1 MAIGGRDILTLRG
14 AELLA
19 FRRRA
24 QIVFQDPF
32 SSLNPRLTV
41 QATIAEALWLHRRV
55 PRSRIA
61 ARVGELL
68 ELVGLEPDMR
78 HRYPAQFSGGQRQRI
93 GIARA
98 LAVEPELLI
107 CDEPVSALD
116 VTVQAQIVRLLADLR
131 RELGLALLFI
141 AHDLSVVRHISDEV
155 AVMYLGRLVEHG
167 PADEVYDH
175 PRHPYTQ
182 ALLSAVPRPDPDAP
196 RARIV
201 LGGDVPSPADV
212 PPGCRFHP
220 RCPVAIARCATDDPP
235 LRDGVACHLAEPR
248 LAVTAPRQT
257 LAMADKSEDR
267 V

>member
-1 MAIGGRDILTLRG
+1 
-14 AELLA
+14 
-19 FRRRA
+19 
-24 QIVFQDPF
+24 
-32 SSLNPRLTV
+32 
-41 QATIAEALWLHRRV
+41 
-55 PRSRIA
+55 
-61 ARVGELL
+61 
-68 ELVGLEPDMR
+68 
-78 HRYPAQFSGGQRQRI
+78 RI

-182 ALLSAVPRPDPDAP
+182 ALLS
-196 RARIV
+196 
-201 LGGDVPSPADV
+201 
-212 PPGCRFHP
+212 
-220 RCPVAIARCATDDPP
+220 
-235 LRDGVACHLAEPR
+235 
-248 LAVTAPRQT
+248 
-257 LAMADKSEDR
+257 
-267 V
+267 